1 VKNFGI
7 QKNVLL
13 LGFVSCLNDIS
24 SEMIIPILPLIIKS
38 VGGSGIAI
46 GLISGLRESFANVL
60 KFVFGYLSDH
70 WGIRKPFIYWGYITA
85 LCFRFSLLFAKSWQ
99 VILALIGF
107 ERFGKGMRTTPR
119 DALISFS
126 SEDQLGTGFGVHRA
140 LDTFGAILGSLF
152 VVILL
157 GYYAM
162 SLTGILIIST
172 GIGLIS
178 LIPLIW
184 VHDIEQK
191 KGETLPSMKSIN
203 FSLGYIIFTVTA
215 GLFSLA
221 NVSYMFFMIHAQAV
235 LNHNGTF
242 LTPIILYVFF
252 NIFYALSAIPL
263 GVLIDR
269 LDRRSVLVAGYVLFG
284 VTLLGFATAKT
295 VPAFALCFILYG
307 IALAITKVGHS
318 VMASSLS
325 RDDNRATALGFIDTV
340 VGIMALVG
348 GGITGLLWEYI
359 NHTTI
364 FFIAAIVI
372 FMSAVM
378 LLLCKNIFVCEKI
391 GITLNSFEK

>member
-1 VKNFGI
+1 
-7 QKNVLL
+7 
-13 LGFVSCLNDIS
+13 
-24 SEMIIPILPLIIKS
+24 MIIPILPLIIKS

-85 LCFRFSLLFAKSWQ
+85 LCFRFSLLFVSSWQ
-99 VILALIGF
+99 AILALIGL

-126 SEDQLGTGFGVHRA
+126 SEEQLGTGFGFHRA
-140 LDTFGAILGSLF
+140 LDTIGAILGSLL

-157 GYYAM
+157 GYFTL

-178 LIPLIW
+178 LIPLVW

-191 KGETLPSMKSIN
+191 KGETLLSIKNIN
-203 FSLGYIIFTVTA
+203 FSLEYIIFTITT

-221 NVSYMFFMIHAQAV
+221 NISYMFFMIHAQAV
-235 LNHNGTF
+235 LNHSGTF

-252 NIFYALSAIPL
+252 NVFYALSAIPL

-269 LDRRSVLVAGYVLFG
+269 LDRRSVLVAGYALFG
-284 VTLLGFATAKT
+284 LTLLGFATAKT
-295 VPAFALCFILYG
+295 IPAFTVCFMLYG
-307 IALAITKVGHS
+307 VALAITKVGHS

-348 GGITGLLWEYI
+348 GGITGLLWEHI
-359 NHTTI
+359 SHISI
-364 FFIAAIVI
+364 FFIAAGIV

-378 LLLCKNIFVCEKI
+378 LLLYKNIFVSEK
-391 GITLNSFEK
+391 

>member
-1 VKNFGI
+1 LKKGEFVKNFGI

-85 LCFRFSLLFAKSWQ
+85 LFFRIGLLFANSWQ
-99 VILALIGF
+99 IILGIIGF

-126 SEDQLGTGFGVHRA
+126 SEEQLGMGFGFHRA
-140 LDTFGAILGSLF
+140 LDTLGAILGSLL
-152 VVILL
+152 VVILI
-157 GYYAM
+157 GYYDI
-162 SLTGILIIST
+162 SLMGILIISS
-172 GIGLIS
+172 GIGFIS

-191 KGETLPSMKSIN
+191 NGERLPSIKDIK
-203 FSLGYIIFTVTA
+203 FSLGYIIFTITA

-252 NIFYALSAIPL
+252 NVFYALSAIPL
-263 GVLIDR
+263 GILIDR
-269 LDRRSVLVAGYVLFG
+269 LDRRSVLV
-284 VTLLGFATAKT
+284 
-295 VPAFALCFILYG
+295 
-307 IALAITKVGHS
+307 S
-318 VMASSLS
+318 
-325 RDDNRATALGFIDTV
+325 
-340 VGIMALVG
+340 
-348 GGITGLLWEYI
+348 
-359 NHTTI
+359 
-364 FFIAAIVI
+364 
-372 FMSAVM
+372 
-378 LLLCKNIFVCEKI
+378 
-391 GITLNSFEK
+391 